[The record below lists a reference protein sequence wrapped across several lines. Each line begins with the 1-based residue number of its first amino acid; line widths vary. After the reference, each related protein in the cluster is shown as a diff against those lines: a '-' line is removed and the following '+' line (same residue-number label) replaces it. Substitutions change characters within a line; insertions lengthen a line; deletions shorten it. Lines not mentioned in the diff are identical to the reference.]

1 LFSYRSLKSV
11 NFIINKPNSV
21 GMDFK
26 GEIINVLK
34 QETGQDVSLEVP
46 PNPEMGDY
54 SFPCFSLA
62 KVFKKNPHEIAQDLV
77 KKIPLSNVI
86 NKIEIKGAYVNFFV
100 NKEVL
105 SENIL
110 KGIIKSKNYGSLG
123 VKKKILVEH
132 TSINP
137 NASPHVGRARNALIG
152 DSIVRLLRHQG
163 YDVETHYF
171 VNDVGKQIAM
181 LVLGAEGKKKV
192 SFDDLLKLY
201 IKINKQVEENPALEK
216 KVFGLLRKLEKGDE
230 KVKKKFKKVV
240 DICIKGQ
247 AKIFSELGIKYDKY
261 DYESDYLWSKK
272 TIEILTKL
280 DKTGKLFTDEEGR
293 KVLNQ
298 EGYNLS
304 MKSPVLV
311 LTRADGTSLYPL
323 RDLAYHVDKK
333 QGDNIIVLGEDHKL
347 YHQQLTAA
355 LELLKVHAPRAVHYS
370 FVLLSEGKMSTR
382 KGTVVLLEDFMKEA
396 LEKAALEIKKRHGAG
411 KKENARKI
419 AYGAIKY
426 AILKV
431 SSEKNVIF
439 NWEQALNF
447 EGDSGPYLQY
457 AYARISS
464 ILRKYKGKVEERI
477 DFSVLKS
484 KEEIELI
491 KSLGQFPDILKHAT
505 EELKPHII
513 ASYLYNLSSQFS
525 MFYNACPVLKAEE
538 NVKRARLVL
547 IECVQKILKNGLGI
561 LGIDVLERM

>member
-1 LFSYRSLKSV
+1 
-11 NFIINKPNSV
+11 
-21 GMDFK
+21 MDFK